1 MKADAIPVLAMHTN
15 KGIKPGIALPYSIMQ
30 ILPAADNPKDKTRAI
45 LIPVTLYH
53 KPPKTAP
60 TISDK
65 ADANAFVK
73 MLPGKNL
80 SVKLN

>member
-1 MKADAIPVLAMHTN
+1 MQTN
-15 KGIKPGIALPYSIMQ
+15 RGIKLGIVLPYSIMQ
-30 ILPAADNPKDKTRAI
+30 IPPAADNPNDKTRAI

-60 TISDK
+60 NISDR

-73 MLPGKNL
+73 MFPGKNL